1 MKKWVVKKGI
11 FLRIGFGSI
20 FLLTNIM
27 FLFWADLAGKV
38 MGALE
43 TVREIKGSVLQ
54 LVYFLILSVGVH
66 FFLILANRKIIAV
79 FERGMIP
86 VQERYIQQDLMKSG
100 KSKKYSELELITR
113 ASDDLRTVITWSYQT
128 KTEFILSIALL
139 LGIFVYLSIFS
150 VLLSVVV
157 YAIMFVNLLIPVLYN
172 KHMVADYSQ
181 VMQANDNWAK
191 RLQEGIENYSGIKSL
206 NAEDEYKKIYEK
218 EILTF
223 VEIGRAHV

>member
-20 FLLTNIM
+20 FLLTNFM

-79 FERGMIP
+79 FEREMIP
-86 VQERYIQQDLMKSG
+86 VQERYIQQDLMKSS
-100 KSKKYSELELITR
+100 KSKKYSELELINR
-113 ASDDLRTVITWSYQT
+113 ACDDLRTVVTWSYQT
-128 KTEFILSIALL
+128 KSEFILSIVLL
-139 LGIFVYLSIFS
+139 LGIFLYISVFS
-150 VLLSVVV
+150 AILRCGGQISLKLQANARLFPYSRRKRVV
-157 YAIMFVNLLIPVLYN
+157 Y
-172 KHMVADYSQ
+172 
-181 VMQANDNWAK
+181 
-191 RLQEGIENYSGIKSL
+191 
-206 NAEDEYKKIYEK
+206 NAF
-218 EILTF
+218 L
-223 VEIGRAHV
+223 